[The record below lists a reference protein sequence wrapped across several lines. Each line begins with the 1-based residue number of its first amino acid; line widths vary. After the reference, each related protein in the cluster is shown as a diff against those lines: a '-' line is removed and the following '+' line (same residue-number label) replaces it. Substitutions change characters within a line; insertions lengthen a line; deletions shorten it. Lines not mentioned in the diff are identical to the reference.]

1 MLLCSLLIAKAWP
14 EWLHIDADEAYTPF
28 SAEYNYQILT
38 PYSQQQLISAK
49 KQDWQNLQDWEAR
62 RMDNPLFIGNKSIP
76 TYWKMRSFNHKLSM
90 ERIKVE
96 RVLGMIICR
105 FGITNGATH

>member
-38 PYSQQQLISAK
+38 PYSQQQLNSAK
-49 KQDWQNLQDWEAR
+49 KQDWQNL
-62 RMDNPLFIGNKSIP
+62 
-76 TYWKMRSFNHKLSM
+76 
-90 ERIKVE
+90 
-96 RVLGMIICR
+96 
-105 FGITNGATH
+105 